1 MNGWLVAG
9 VLAAALIGL
18 PAACIYAAQLV
29 EESAGDAIEAWMT
42 QFDDDDTMGVAEA
55 VDEHADP
62 NVHAAQGCCECE
74 ARVADIKVWADELRE
89 IDELNA
95 VWALPAADGGRP

>member
-29 EESAGDAIEAWMT
+29 EESAGDAVEAWMT
-42 QFDDDDTMGVAEA
+42 QFDDDDVMGVASA

-62 NVHAAQGCCECE
+62 NVHAGQGCGEC
-74 ARVADIKVWADELRE
+74 ACRIGDLKVWAAALLE
-89 IDELNA
+89 IDDLNA
-95 VWALPAADGGRP
+95 AWALPAADGGRP